1 MEPTMAILELRG
13 VGKSFGALEVLSG
26 IDLDVE
32 EGKITSVIGPN
43 GAGKTTLF
51 NVVSGRFPANTGTI
65 LYKKRDITRMRPH
78 EITLAGLARSFQ
90 VTNIYQKLTVG
101 ENVSLAVQTRSKK
114 RMSLLTRFQEM
125 GDVKQRTMEI
135 LERIGLGKW
144 ADVPAGQLS
153 HGDQRHLEIGMTLAT
168 GPELLLLDEPTSGMS
183 PAEAAQTMDL
193 IKDLSRDFTIVL
205 IEHNMDIVMNISDR
219 IAVLNFGRKI
229 AEGSPEEVADNPEVR
244 RVYLGGV

>member
-1 MEPTMAILELRG
+1 
-13 VGKSFGALEVLSG
+13 
-26 IDLDVE
+26 
-32 EGKITSVIGPN
+32 VI
-43 GAGKTTLF
+43 
-51 NVVSGRFPANTGTI
+51 SGRFPASTGTI
-65 LYKKRDITRMRPH
+65 LYKKRDITRMPPH

-101 ENVSLAVQTRSKK
+101 ENVSLAVQTRNKK
-114 RMSLLTRFQEM
+114 RMSLFTRFQEM
-125 GDVKQRTMEI
+125 GDVQQRTMEI
-135 LERIGLGKW
+135 LERIGLRKW
-144 ADVPAGQLS
+144 SDVPAGQLS

-183 PAEAAQTMDL
+183 PGEAAQTMDL

>member
-1 MEPTMAILELRG
+1 MATILELRG

-26 IDLDVE
+26 IDLEVE

-51 NVVSGRFPANTGTI
+51 NVVSGRFPASTGTI

-90 VTNIYQKLTVG
+90 ITNIYQKLTVG
-101 ENVSLAVQTRSKK
+101 ENVSLAVQTRNKK
-114 RMSLLTRFQEM
+114 RMSLFTRFQDM
-125 GDVKQRTMEI
+125 ADVQERTMGI
-135 LERIGLGKW
+135 LDRIGLRKRH
-144 ADVPAGQLS
+144 DIPAGQLS

-193 IKDLSRDFTIVL
+193 IEDLSRDFTIVL

-219 IAVLNFGRKI
+219 IVVLNFGRKI